1 MMIQLGALDCF
12 YILSIVFGFSFILFM
27 EVQIKQ
33 IKTMMEEH
41 IKFDCIE
48 DHKKD

>member
-1 MMIQLGALDCF
+1 MILSALDCF
-12 YILSIVFGFSFILFM
+12 FVLMIAIIFGFIIMM
-27 EVQIKQ
+27 EMQIKQ

>member
-1 MMIQLGALDCF
+1 MILSPLDCF
-12 YILSIVFGFSFILFM
+12 YIISIATIFGFIIMM
-27 EVQIKQ
+27 EMQIKQ

-48 DHKKD
+48 DNKKD

>member
-1 MMIQLGALDCF
+1 MILSALDCF
-12 YILSIVFGFSFILFM
+12 FVLMIAIIFGFIIMM
-27 EVQIKQ
+27 EMQIKQ

-48 DHKKD
+48 NHKKD

>member
-1 MMIQLGALDCF
+1 MTLSPLDCF
-12 YILSIVFGFSFILFM
+12 YILSIVSIFGFIIMM
-27 EVQIKQ
+27 EMQIKQ

>member
-1 MMIQLGALDCF
+1 MTLSPIDCF
-12 YILSIVFGFSFILFM
+12 YIISITTIFGFIIMM
-27 EVQIKQ
+27 EMQIKQ

-48 DHKKD
+48 DNKKD

>member
-1 MMIQLGALDCF
+1 MMTLNALDCF
-12 YILSIVFGFSFILFM
+12 YILAIVFGFSFIMFM

>member
-1 MMIQLGALDCF
+1 MTLSPLDCF
-12 YILSIVFGFSFILFM
+12 YIISIATIFGFIIM
-27 EVQIKQ
+27 IEMQIKQ

-48 DHKKD
+48 DNKKD

>member
-1 MMIQLGALDCF
+1 MTISALDCF
-12 YILSIVFGFSFILFM
+12 YILSIASIFGFIIMM
-27 EVQIKQ
+27 EMQIKQ

>member
-1 MMIQLGALDCF
+1 MIVSALDCF
-12 YILSIVFGFSFILFM
+12 YIISIGTIFGFIIQM
-27 EVQIKQ
+27 EMQIKQ

-41 IKFDCIE
+41 IKFDCID

>member
-1 MMIQLGALDCF
+1 MIHLDALDCF
-12 YILSIVFGFSFILFM
+12 YILSIIAGFTFIIMM
-27 EVQIKQ
+27 EMQIKQ

>member
-1 MMIQLGALDCF
+1 MTISELDCF
-12 YILSIVFGFSFILFM
+12 YILSMASIFGFIIMM
-27 EVQIKQ
+27 EMQIKQ
-33 IKTMMEEH
+33 IKTRMEEK

>member
-1 MMIQLGALDCF
+1 MTLSPIDCF
-12 YILSIVFGFSFILFM
+12 YIISIATIFGFIIMM
-27 EVQIKQ
+27 EMQIKQ

-48 DHKKD
+48 DNKKD

>member
-1 MMIQLGALDCF
+1 MTLSPIDCF
-12 YILSIVFGFSFILFM
+12 YIISIATIFGFIIMM
-27 EVQIKQ
+27 EMQIKQ

>member
-1 MMIQLGALDCF
+1 MMTLDALDCF

>member
-1 MMIQLGALDCF
+1 MTLTALDCF
-12 YILSIVFGFSFILFM
+12 YILAIISGFSFIMFM
-27 EVQIKQ
+27 EIQIKQ

>member
-1 MMIQLGALDCF
+1 MTISALDCF
-12 YILSIVFGFSFILFM
+12 YSLSIASIFGFIIMM
-27 EVQIKQ
+27 EMQIKQ

-41 IKFDCIE
+41 IKFDCID